1 MNKHRRHGFF
11 ANRWH
16 PDVDLR
22 GLLWR
27 DVLFVG
33 TLINLVSAFAAMIM
47 LTQNVAAI
55 WALSVLLAPVP
66 YNIFLL
72 LSVWRSKGCTPVI
85 SLIAGVWFVLML
97 II

>member
-1 MNKHRRHGFF
+1 MNKDHGHGFF
-11 ANRWH
+11 ASRWYSV
-16 PDVDLR
+16 VDLR
-22 GLLWR
+22 VLLWR

-47 LTQNVAAI
+47 LTQKFAAI
-55 WALSVLLAPVP
+55 WALSVFLAPVP

-72 LSVWRSKGCTPVI
+72 LSVWRSKEYTPLI

-97 II
+97 IV